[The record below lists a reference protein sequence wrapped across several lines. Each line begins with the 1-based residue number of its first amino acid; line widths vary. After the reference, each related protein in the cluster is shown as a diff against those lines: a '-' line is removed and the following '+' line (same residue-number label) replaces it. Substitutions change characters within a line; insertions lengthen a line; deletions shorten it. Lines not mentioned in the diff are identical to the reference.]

1 MHHDPDSRRT
11 PSVGPRSWRRLLHV
25 LGRVRIPSS
34 RPDTEALR
42 SPRVA
47 GSRVDLVVDPDGG
60 VLLFRLVGE
69 TTLLTVKELDAR
81 TASLDA
87 RHSVHLDLID
97 ATISSRRVVHELE
110 CLADRLE
117 RTMVRVRMVGVD
129 PNHPA
134 VDPRP

>member
-1 MHHDPDSRRT
+1 MHPDPDSRRA
-11 PSVGPRSWRRLLHV
+11 PSGVPRSWNRLLHV
-25 LGRVRIPSS
+25 LGRGARPSS
-34 RPDTEALR
+34 AAP
-42 SPRVA
+42 PPPHVA
-47 GSRVDLVVDPDGG
+47 GSRVDVVVDPDGV

-69 TTLLTVKELDAR
+69 TTLRTVEELARR

-97 ATISSRRVVHELE
+97 ATIASRPVVHELE

-117 RTMVRVRMVGVD
+117 RAMVRVRMVGVD